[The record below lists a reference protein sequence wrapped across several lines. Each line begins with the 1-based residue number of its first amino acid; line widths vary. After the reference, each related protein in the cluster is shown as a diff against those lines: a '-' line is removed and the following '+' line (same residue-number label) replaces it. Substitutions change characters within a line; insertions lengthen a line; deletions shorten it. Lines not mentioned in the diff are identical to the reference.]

1 LNRNKQEQQKGEK
14 QQQAYRPPHPLL
26 LLLIPQTHVCK
37 SLVKERKN
45 QKTKK
50 DPEIAETL
58 EHPKLLLGVY
68 ICMNLYFS
76 QKRHVI
82 DYDCKTSLE
91 EEW

>member
-1 LNRNKQEQQKGEK
+1 LQISREREK
-14 QQQAYRPPHPLL
+14 KP
-26 LLLIPQTHVCK
+26 
-37 SLVKERKN
+37 KN
-45 QKTKK
+45 EK

-58 EHPKLLLGVY
+58 EHPELLLGVY

-82 DYDCKTSLE
+82 DYDCKMSME